1 MKYLLTFS
9 YDGSKF
15 HGLERQKDVKTIQG
29 TLEEKISAIL
39 DEKICIKA
47 SGRTDR
53 YVHAIA
59 QTAHFDT
66 EKRIPKDFLK
76 QLNEVLKEEMV
87 VKSIK
92 KVSKDFHARFSVKK
106 KTYRYII
113 NLDRENRNA
122 MYEYTSYYPLDIKK
136 MKQASLLFLGTHDFR
151 NFISGTRDDYTT
163 HIFKINI
170 RKKKNKI
177 TLEFT
182 GTGFYRYMVRHLTGA
197 LYDVGR
203 GKITNEIIEIML
215 QDKETKKQVTVMPA
229 NGLYLVSV
237 KY

>member
-1 MKYLLTFS
+1 MRYLLTFS

-29 TLEEKISAIL
+29 FLEEKISTIL
-39 DEKICIKA
+39 KENICIKA

-66 EKRIPKDFLK
+66 DKSLSKDFLK
-76 QLNEVLKEEMV
+76 QLNEALDEEII

-92 KVSKDFHARFSVKK
+92 KVRKDFHARFSVKK
-106 KTYRYII
+106 KTYRYVI
-113 NLDRENRNA
+113 NIDKENRND
-122 MYEYTSYYPLDIKK
+122 MYEYTSYYSLNIKRMQK
-136 MKQASLLFLGTHDFR
+136 ASLLFLGTHDFR
-151 NFISGTRDDYTT
+151 NFISGTRDDYAT
-163 HIFKINI
+163 HIFKIKI

-203 GKITNEIIEIML
+203 GKIDKEVIEEML
-215 QDKETKKQVTVMPA
+215 HDKETRKQVTVMPA